1 MIRRLFVLLAVL
13 ATLAAP
19 PAFAA
24 QWQVG
29 GDASLAFAGRYQG
42 EGFAGRFQRFD
53 AAIRFD
59 GNDLATASF
68 TVEVDLAS
76 ASTGNEDY
84 DSTVVGPEFFDV
96 ERFPK
101 ARFVTTAFRK
111 TGDRSYEADAT
122 LTLRDRSQPL
132 VFPFT
137 FVRDGDSARLTATVV
152 IKRLDYE
159 VGTGDWTDTELIAN
173 EVEVRVDLPL
183 TLKADP
189 AP

>member
-1 MIRRLFVLLAVL
+1 MIRCLSIAFAL
-13 ATLAAP
+13 LAAP
-19 PAFAA
+19 AVSAG

-29 GDASLAFAGRYQG
+29 ADASLAFAGRYQG

-53 AAIRFD
+53 ARISFD
-59 GNDLATASF
+59 GNDLAAASF
-68 TVEVDLAS
+68 QVEVDLAS
-76 ASTGNEDY
+76 ADTGNEDY

-96 ERFPK
+96 ARFPK
-101 ARFVTTAFRK
+101 ARFATTAFRK

-137 FVRDGDSARLTATVV
+137 FVRDGAGARLTATVV
-152 IKRLDYE
+152 LKRLDYD
-159 VGTGDWTDTELIAN
+159 VGTGDWTDTGLIAN

-183 TLKADP
+183 TLKADD

>member
-1 MIRRLFVLLAVL
+1 MIRFLSVLLALV
-13 ATLAAP
+13 AAP
-19 PAFAA
+19 ALSAA

-29 GDASLAFAGRYQG
+29 DDASLGFAGRYQG

-53 AAIRFD
+53 AVIHFD
-59 GNDLATASF
+59 GNDLASASF

-76 ASTGNEDY
+76 ANTGNEDY

-111 TGDRSYEADAT
+111 TGNRSYEADAT
-122 LTLRDRSQPL
+122 LTLRDRTVAL
-132 VFPFT
+132 VFPFN
-137 FVRDGDSARLTATVV
+137 FVRDGASARLTATVV
-152 IKRLDYE
+152 LKRLDYQ
-159 VGTGDWTDTELIAN
+159 VGTGDWTDTDLIAN

-183 TLKADP
+183 TLKTDA

>member
-1 MIRRLFVLLAVL
+1 MIRLLVAIAGLLSVPV
-13 ATLAAP
+13 AT
-19 PAFAA
+19 AA

-29 GDASLAFAGRYQG
+29 PDASLAFAGTYQG

-53 AAIRFD
+53 AVIHFD

-68 TVEVDLAS
+68 RVEVDLAS
-76 ASTGNEDY
+76 ASTGNQDY

-101 ARFVTTAFRK
+101 ARFVTGTFRK

-132 VFPFT
+132 AFPFT

-152 IKRLDYE
+152 LKRLDFE
-159 VGTGDWTDTELIAN
+159 VGTGDWTDTDLIAN

-183 TLKADP
+183 TRKADETP
-189 AP
+189 